1 MEGAMGEADRTP
13 RRFAKKARCAIYTRK
28 SSEEGLEQAFAHVR
42 SDHHAGRTWGKVGE
56 TPIVATGTGARF
68 GFSLI
73 SAITSKGHMRFM
85 ITEGGV
91 NAGVFIEFLKRLLS
105 GATQKRYT

>member
-1 MEGAMGEADRTP
+1 
-13 RRFAKKARCAIYTRK
+13 
-28 SSEEGLEQAFAHVR
+28 
-42 SDHHAGRTWGKVGE
+42 
-56 TPIVATGTGARF
+56 
-68 GFSLI
+68 
-73 SAITSKGHMRFM
+73 MRFM